1 MIKLDLVLYPNSSP
15 THFPHPHQSPWLEA
29 IAGIRQ
35 RLCPRLGSKPVPAL
49 CRYYAGSPDQV
60 GKLDRGRTY
69 APKFPALRA
78 GISPE
83 TGEKAQHFPARAPT
97 RRAKRPDIFRHYA
110 PGDPPPDFPAHGG
123 FRRKVGG
130 EVQLRGGAVAW
141 GAHARAKCEVGIE
154 V

>member
-1 MIKLDLVLYPNSSP
+1 MPPN
-15 THFPHPHQSPWLEA
+15 
-29 IAGIRQ
+29 
-35 RLCPRLGSKPVPAL
+35 
-49 CRYYAGSPDQV
+49 
-60 GKLDRGRTY
+60 
-69 APKFPALRA
+69 FPALRA